1 MAGRHASVDEMEY
14 YPSAPLGVGL
24 FACEEGRGVMDGSE
38 RSKDFDWR
46 YDLEEEEFVYRIISM
61 AGAVHLWDGT
71 NLTYANL
78 LRDNP
83 HRAYVIAIEYRTL
96 TIVDRFKS
104 LDILERM
111 LAYDGFP
118 IKTVEGSIFRDQWI
132 RIILDVLLSRLTSI
146 RDCCFLFAA
155 EIYELGIDARN
166 VNLGSLKKHI
176 RDKGVVDV
184 LIKIADTARNIRD
197 ERDRHLHRG
206 EERALSGELDQFF
219 HLVARSEGRNTGHPK
234 LGFLDPEK
242 GAQPV
247 EINLSEMHSKIIS
260 DIRTEY
266 HQEGDGLIALT
277 RELFVVAEPE
287 FERRWA
293 KKRDSAKLVRSWE
306 LPS

>member
-1 MAGRHASVDEMEY
+1 
-14 YPSAPLGVGL
+14 
-24 FACEEGRGVMDGSE
+24 
-38 RSKDFDWR
+38 
-46 YDLEEEEFVYRIISM
+46 
-61 AGAVHLWDGT
+61 
-71 NLTYANL
+71 
-78 LRDNP
+78 
-83 HRAYVIAIEYRTL
+83 
-96 TIVDRFKS
+96 
-104 LDILERM
+104 M

-155 EIYELGIDARN
+155 EIYGLGIDPPN

-184 LIKIADTARNIRD
+184 LIKIADTARNMRD

-206 EERALSGELDQFF
+206 EERTLSGELDVFF
-219 HLVARSEGRNTGHPK
+219 HVVATSEGGNAGCPK
-234 LGFLDPEK
+234 LGFFDLEK
-242 GAQPV
+242 GSQPV
-247 EINLSEMHSKIIS
+247 EIDLPERHSKIIS

-266 HQEGDGLIALT
+266 HQEGDRLIALT

-287 FERRWA
+287 FERRWT
-293 KKRDSAKLVRSWE
+293 KKRESGKLIRSWE